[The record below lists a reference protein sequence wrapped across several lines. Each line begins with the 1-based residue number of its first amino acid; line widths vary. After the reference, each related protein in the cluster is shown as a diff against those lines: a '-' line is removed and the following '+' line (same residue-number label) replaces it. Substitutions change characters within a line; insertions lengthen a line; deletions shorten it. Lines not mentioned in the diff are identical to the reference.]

1 MLKHPYSEPIATG
14 PSKVA
19 LISRSTHKSHYFVRS
34 SAPGNSKVVLPR
46 QSFRRVEIHRF
57 PAVDPWEAYVI
68 QPFPVPLSDATCLYS
83 GLREERALVRRFSCV
98 FVSGNLSYL
107 LVLRSSKI
115 S

>member
-1 MLKHPYSEPIATG
+1 ILKHPYSEPIATG

-19 LISRSTHKSHYFVRS
+19 LISRSTQKSHYLVRS
-34 SAPGNSKVVLPR
+34 SAPGNSKVVL
-46 QSFRRVEIHRF
+46 
-57 PAVDPWEAYVI
+57 
-68 QPFPVPLSDATCLYS
+68 PLSDATCLYS

-115 S
+115 SCLCAILDWPPWHTS